1 MDRTIA
7 AIDIGTFKICTLVG
21 EIAEGG
27 VLRVIGVGVAPS
39 RGMRKGVVTDV
50 QEAAAAIGESVR
62 KAERVSGCTIAH
74 ALVGVGG
81 THIASQNS
89 VGVVAIGK
97 GDRPIDREDTD
108 RALEAA
114 QAVPLEHNRRIIHAI
129 PREFTVDGQDG
140 ITNPIGLMG
149 FRLEVEAHI
158 ATGAAAAIQN
168 LVRCV
173 EMNDIGITELVLN
186 PLASAEAVLTDEEKR
201 MGVALVDVGGGTAE
215 LAIFVEGSIWETMVI
230 GLGGNHITNDI
241 AMGLHTPFGVAEDIK
256 VRYAQAV
263 YDAVDETDRI
273 EVATFGDNN
282 VAKIQRR
289 DVCAIA
295 AARAEEIVEAIGRE
309 VKRSGLD
316 GLLPAGLVVTGGVA
330 ELPGFRDL
338 AVRLL
343 QTPVRMGEPRRL
355 QGLIETISSPAYAT
369 SVGLLLWG
377 TKKQA
382 VATEMVAQT
391 GKAKSR
397 LQKIL
402 DWFKLLLPQG

>member
-21 EIAEGG
+21 EIGDGG
-27 VLRVIGVGVAPS
+27 TMRVIGVGVVPS
-39 RGMRKGVVTDV
+39 RGLRKGVVTDV
-50 QEAAAAIGESVR
+50 QEAAKAIGESVR
-62 KAERVSGCTIAH
+62 KAERVSGCTISH
-74 ALVGVGG
+74 AFVGVGG

-89 VGVVAIGK
+89 MGVVAIGK

-158 ATGAAAAIQN
+158 ATGAASAIQN

-173 EMNDIGITELVLN
+173 EMNDIGITELVLQ
-186 PLASAEAVLTDEEKR
+186 PLASAEAVLTEEEKK
-201 MGVALVDVGGGTAE
+201 MGVALVDIGGGTAD
-215 LAIFVEGSIWETMVI
+215 LAIFVEGSIWETLVI

-241 AMGLHTPFGVAEDIK
+241 AVGLRTPFTTAEDVK
-256 VRYAQAV
+256 VRYAQAM
-263 YDAVDETDRI
+263 YESVDEQEKI

-282 VAKIQRR
+282 VASVQRR
-289 DVCAIA
+289 QLCTIVS
-295 AARAEEIVEAIGRE
+295 ARSEEIIEAIGRE

-316 GLLPAGLVVTGGVA
+316 GLLPAGIVITGGTS

-343 QTPVRMGEPRRL
+343 QVPVRVGVPRRL

-369 SVGLLLWG
+369 GVGLLLWG
-377 TKKQA
+377 MNKQA
-382 VATEMVAQT
+382 VTTEMVVQT
-391 GKAKSR
+391 GKAKTR
-397 LQKIL
+397 LQRFL
-402 DWFKLLLPQG
+402 DWLKILLPQG